1 MTALEKITGFVK
13 SYPGADI
20 LQDFQ
25 VDFTDQIPANGGI
38 FPSGLVEV
46 SRKKDDNLAKTFQ
59 SLEKIWED
67 YGVYQKVVE
76 AP

>member
-1 MTALEKITGFVK
+1 VFIAAMGDEAQIKALSLVN
-13 SYPGADI
+13 A
-20 LQDFQ
+20 L
-25 VDFTDQIPANGGI
+25 
-38 FPSGLVEV
+38 LVEV